1 MEDRDPL
8 PEPDPVGDPLPEP
21 VPVPG
26 EPDAAEPGEAATT
39 YGRRYPSTLG
49 GMIYLGVLL
58 ATGVGIAITATG
70 NWRMG
75 TLWMAGALL
84 VAGVARLVLPQRDAG
99 MLAVRHRSVDF
110 VLLAGVGAILIFL
123 ATTIPNQ
130 PR

>member
-8 PEPDPVGDPLPEP
+8 PEPDPVPEP
-21 VPVPG
+21 VTVPG
-26 EPDAAEPGEAATT
+26 GLDAVEPGDAATT

-58 ATGVGIAITATG
+58 GTGIGIAITATG
-70 NWRMG
+70 NWRLG
-75 TLWMAGALL
+75 TLWMAGAMI
-84 VAGVARLVLPQRDAG
+84 VAGAARLVLPQRDAG